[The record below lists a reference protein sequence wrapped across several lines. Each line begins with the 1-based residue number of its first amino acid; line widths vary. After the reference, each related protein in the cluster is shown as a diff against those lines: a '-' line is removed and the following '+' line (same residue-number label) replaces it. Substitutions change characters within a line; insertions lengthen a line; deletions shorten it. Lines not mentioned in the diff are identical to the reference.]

1 MEEDTTFLFRVSVL
15 FIGIALLLTISS
27 SQWVDR
33 QLSKVISALLK
44 KYTTLDIKDYASLL
58 HLAGEYSIHELY
70 LHENDWIAQ
79 WTAGA

>member
-44 KYTTLDIKDYASLL
+44 KYTTLKDYASLL